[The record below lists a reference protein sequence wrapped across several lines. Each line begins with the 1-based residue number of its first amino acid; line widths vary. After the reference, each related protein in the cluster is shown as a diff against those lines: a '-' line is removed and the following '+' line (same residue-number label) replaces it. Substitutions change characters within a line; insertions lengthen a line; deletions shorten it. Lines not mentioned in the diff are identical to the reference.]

1 MVEGLIIAKMAIILL
16 CINDQ
21 FKKIISVRKNALL
34 WYMWSDYRK
43 FKISRLVQ

>member
-1 MVEGLIIAKMAIILL
+1 MVEGLIIAKMAIIL

-34 WYMWSDYRK
+34 WYMWSDCRK